1 LDAAATAIF
10 LSMIFTPAGTGE
22 GAPVSHPAEETA
34 EAIYLCLDVCEGGRV
49 DDRRYLEGDIGGE
62 R

>member
-1 LDAAATAIF
+1 
-10 LSMIFTPAGTGE
+10 MIFTPAGTGE